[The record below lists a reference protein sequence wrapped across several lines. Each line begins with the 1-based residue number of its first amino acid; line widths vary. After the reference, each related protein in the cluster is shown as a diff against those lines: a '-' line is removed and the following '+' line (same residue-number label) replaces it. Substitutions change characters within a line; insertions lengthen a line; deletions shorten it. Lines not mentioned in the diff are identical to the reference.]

1 MKKPVLIAAGAVLLT
16 AAVLAFVYVKNENN
30 SMNELFNA
38 NVEALTWCE
47 IDGKII
53 KEACE
58 GNEGTC
64 TIKKFGHTLTCNGR
78 QVKR

>member
-1 MKKPVLIAAGAVLLT
+1 MKKTFLLAAGAVLLT

-30 SMNELFNA
+30 AMNELFNA

-64 TIKKFGHTLTCNGR
+64 IIKKYGHTLTCSGR
-78 QVKR
+78 RVID